1 MTSRTPATSV
11 VLLESRGKFLVGEPF
26 FDRGKRETV
35 ERSKSA
41 RAGRLALVG
50 GVPRGGR
57 LKVLRLLGRPDI
69 ARDVLEALMIHRG
82 LERRFP
88 PGVEKAAQQAVE
100 NVAELVLVG
109 HSGEP
114 SAPEWKPN
122 SQPTRKDLRK
132 LSTFT
137 IDPAT
142 ARDFDDA
149 ISAEEIGKN
158 AWRIWVHIAD
168 VSAYVKP
175 GSAVDREA
183 FERSTS
189 TYVPSLVEPM
199 LPELLSN
206 GVCSLVPDQDRNAVT
221 VEFELHGSEVR
232 KPVFYRSKI
241 RSDRRYT
248 YEDVDAL
255 FAAGKKL
262 KPPLAAARAAAA
274 ELQAARMRQ
283 GALEVDSGE
292 PEFTFDDAGHVAAM
306 TRSVQTESH
315 RLIEHLMIAANEQ
328 VAKLLSERKLAALFR
343 IHERPDS
350 DRVERLLTQLESLG
364 VATPP
369 APETMTSTQ
378 AAEIVADASRLV
390 AQHVKRTGHG
400 RIGLTSL
407 VLRSLQQ
414 AKYSPTNKGHAGL
427 GLEYYCHFTS
437 PIRRYPDLVCHRA
450 LLAALGAGEEP
461 PRSSAM
467 EAAAEWTSTRERD
480 AMVIERDADGIARAF
495 LLEAELMKAGWQ
507 TEFDGEI
514 TGVIEAGIFVAFGD
528 GHEGMVPVR
537 TMRGD
542 WWELNEPGT
551 ILMGTKKGGALR
563 LGDPVKVKVT
573 RVDTAKGRTDLE
585 AVEPSSSRN

>member
-1 MTSRTPATSV
+1 

-57 LKVLRLLGRPDI
+57 LKVLRLLGRPDV

-100 NVAELVLVG
+100 NV
-109 HSGEP
+109 SDEP
-114 SAPEWKPN
+114 S
-122 SQPTRKDLRK
+122 RKDLRK
-132 LSTFT
+132 LATFT

-149 ISAEEIGKN
+149 ISAEKIGSG

-168 VSAYVKP
+168 VAAYVKP

-183 FERSTS
+183 FQRSTS
-189 TYVPSLVEPM
+189 TYVPGLVEPM

-221 VEFELHGSEVR
+221 VEFELHGAEVR

-248 YEDVDAL
+248 YEEVDEL
-255 FAAGKKL
+255 FERGKKL
-262 KPPLAAARAAAA
+262 KPGLAAARAAAA

-283 GALEVDSGE
+283 GALEVDSSE
-292 PEFTFDDAGHVAAM
+292 PEFAFHDAGHVESM
-306 TRSVQTESH
+306 SRSVQTESH
-315 RLIEHLMIAANEQ
+315 QLIEHLMIAANEQ
-328 VAKLLSERKLAALFR
+328 VAKLLSDRKLAALFR
-343 IHERPDS
+343 IHERPDT
-350 DRVERLLTQLESLG
+350 DRVERLLTQLASLDI
-364 VATPP
+364 ATPP

-378 AAEIVADASRLV
+378 AAEIVAEASRLV

-400 RIGLTSL
+400 KIGLTSL

-414 AKYSPTNKGHAGL
+414 AKYSPVNKGHAGL

-450 LLAALGAGEEP
+450 LLAALGAGEEA

-467 EAAAEWTSTRERD
+467 EAAAEWTSGRERD
-480 AMVIERDADGIARAF
+480 AMVIERDADAIARAF
-495 LLEAELMKAGWQ
+495 LLEAQLMEAGWQ

-551 ILMGTKKGGALR
+551 ILLGTKKGGVLR
-563 LGDPVKVKVT
+563 LGDPIRVKVT

-585 AVEPSSSRN
+585 AVEPG